1 MDPSVAH
8 RPWEA
13 VSGPQST
20 TGSTQTLPSI
30 STLTA
35 NMPGTGAP
43 AEKSPGNGSLNT
55 IERDSGNWSMPQSTS
70 RRPSP
75 SMEWERRGTDHV
87 GSSTYSTA
95 TNGTGNNYPSLS
107 FISASQPSPNRGHPA
122 VDRSPYPHDQS
133 TTPSSAG
140 TQQPSPNFS
149 QPFSTLPSINQN
161 YEVPSQRTSAV
172 ETTESRRSSVDSRM
186 NQGISSLAIN
196 PASPYH
202 STNAS
207 QSSIVSS
214 LQRERGIPT
223 DLNSYRGP
231 RYSGGNQPLS
241 PLGPRATDQQR
252 SFAAG
257 RTAPAISSNPR
268 SEIYNAEAPTA
279 GMAYAFPDPDMA
291 RSSSV
296 SSKGESNP
304 PFSRKGSMA
313 ESMNSM
319 YSERM
324 PRGQHGQMTLSTISC
339 ARKTDHLPD
348 LPQNVHHHHSL
359 QHKAVRELIGEEDGP
374 PGSTPYSRTPEL
386 RVTHKLA
393 ERKRRS
399 EMKDCFEALRLRLP
413 PGQTNKSSK
422 WETLTRAIDYIGML
436 EKTVT
441 QSQRDRAVM
450 QSEMDEMRAQLNQQA
465 NASRPQS
472 IFEHH
477 QMNTSQVNGQ
487 GSVFGGF
494 GNGVTQEQPRTLP
507 PLLNGS
513 SAAMQGIEY
522 ERR

>member
-13 VSGPQST
+13 VSGPQTPS
-20 TGSTQTLPSI
+20 SSQTLPSI

-35 NMPGTGAP
+35 NMPGTGT
-43 AEKSPGNGSLNT
+43 AEKSPGNSSLNT

-70 RRPSP
+70 RRHSP
-75 SMEWERRGTDHV
+75 ADWERRGADHV
-87 GSSTYSTA
+87 GSSTYSTT
-95 TNGTGNNYPSLS
+95 TNGTGNNYSSLH
-107 FISASQPSPNRGHPA
+107 FITASQPSPNRGHPA
-122 VDRSPYPHDQS
+122 VDRSHFSHDQPN
-133 TTPSSAG
+133 TPSSAG
-140 TQQPSPNFS
+140 TQQPSPNFNT
-149 QPFSTLPSINQN
+149 QPNSALPSINQN
-161 YEVPSQRTSAV
+161 YEAPSQRASMA
-172 ETTESRRSSVDSRM
+172 ETESRRSSVDSRV

-223 DLNSYRGP
+223 DMNSYRGP
-231 RYSGGNQPLS
+231 RYSGGSQPLS
-241 PLGPRATDQQR
+241 PLGPRPTDSQR
-252 SFAAG
+252 ASFAAG

-324 PRGQHGQMTLSTISC
+324 PRGQH
-339 ARKTDHLPD
+339 D
-348 LPQNVHHHHSL
+348 LPQNVHHHSL
-359 QHKAVRELIGEEDGP
+359 QHKAVRDLIGEEEGP

-413 PGQTNKSSK
+413 AGQTNKSSK
-422 WETLTRAIDYIGML
+422 WETLTRAIDYITML
-436 EKTVT
+436 EKTVA
-441 QSQRDRAVM
+441 QSRRDHTIM
-450 QSEMDEMRAQLNQQA
+450 QSELEEMRAQLQQ
-465 NASRPQS
+465 NGASRPPS

-477 QMNTSQVNGQ
+477 QMNPNQVNGQ
-487 GSVFGGF
+487 PQGSVFASF
-494 GNGVTQEQPRTLP
+494 GNGQVAQEQPRTLP
-507 PLLNGS
+507 PLMNGS
-513 SAAMQGIEY
+513 VAPMQGIQY
-522 ERR
+522 TDERR

>member
-1 MDPSVAH
+1 
-8 RPWEA
+8 
-13 VSGPQST
+13 
-20 TGSTQTLPSI
+20 
-30 STLTA
+30 
-35 NMPGTGAP
+35 
-43 AEKSPGNGSLNT
+43 
-55 IERDSGNWSMPQSTS
+55 MPQSTS

-75 SMEWERRGTDHV
+75 GMDWERRGADHV
-87 GSSTYSTA
+87 GSSTYSTT
-95 TNGTGNNYPSLS
+95 TNGTGNYPSLS

-122 VDRSPYPHDQS
+122 VDRSPYSHDQS
-133 TTPSSAG
+133 NTPSSAG
-140 TQQPSPNFS
+140 TQQPSPNFNTQS
-149 QPFSTLPSINQN
+149 NSALPSINQN
-161 YEVPSQRTSAV
+161 YEAPSQRASMAETTTT
-172 ETTESRRSSVDSRM
+172 TTESRRSSVDSRV

-223 DLNSYRGP
+223 DMNSYRGP
-231 RYSGGNQPLS
+231 RYSGGSQPLS
-241 PLGPRATDQQR
+241 PLGPHASDPQR
-252 SFAAG
+252 GSFAAG

-296 SSKGESNP
+296 SSKGGSTHT
-304 PFSRKGSMA
+304 FSRKGSMA

-324 PRGQHGQMTLSTISC
+324 PRGQHGKIHSL
-339 ARKTDHLPD
+339 ARCPRIDTNELLFLLD

-359 QHKAVRELIGEEDGP
+359 QHKAVRDLIGEEDGP

-413 PGQTNKSSK
+413 AGQTNKSSK
-422 WETLTRAIDYIGML
+422 WETLTRAIDYITLL
-436 EKTVT
+436 EKTVA
-441 QSQRDRAVM
+441 QSRRDHNIM
-450 QSEMDEMRAQLNQQA
+450 QSELDEMRAQLNQQ
-465 NASRPQS
+465 NGASRPPS

-477 QMNTSQVNGQ
+477 QMNPNQVNGQ
-487 GSVFGGF
+487 PQGPVFGAF
-494 GNGVTQEQPRTLP
+494 GNGQVAQEQPRTLP
-507 PLLNGS
+507 PLMNGS
-513 SAAMQGIEY
+513 VAPMQGIQY
-522 ERR
+522 TDERR

>member
-13 VSGPQST
+13 VAGPQST
-20 TGSTQTLPSI
+20 AGSTQTLPSI

-35 NMPGTGAP
+35 NMPGTGAS

-70 RRPSP
+70 RRPSL
-75 SMEWERRGTDHV
+75 SMEWERRGADHV

-149 QPFSTLPSINQN
+149 QPNSTLPSINQN
-161 YEVPSQRTSAV
+161 YEAPSQRTSVA
-172 ETTESRRSSVDSRM
+172 ETTESRRSSVDSRV

-202 STNAS
+202 STNPS

-214 LQRERGIPT
+214 LQRERGIPA
-223 DLNSYRGP
+223 DMHPYMGP
-231 RYSGGNQPLS
+231 RYPGGSQPLS
-241 PLGPRATDQQR
+241 PLGPRAADQQR

-279 GMAYAFPDPDMA
+279 GMAYAFPDPAMA

-313 ESMNSM
+313 ESMNSA

-324 PRGQHGQMTLSTISC
+324 PRGQHGMI
-339 ARKTDHLPD
+339 
-348 LPQNVHHHHSL
+348 
-359 QHKAVRELIGEEDGP
+359 P
-374 PGSTPYSRTPEL
+374 PT
-386 RVTHKLA
+386 
-393 ERKRRS
+393 
-399 EMKDCFEALRLRLP
+399 
-413 PGQTNKSSK
+413 
-422 WETLTRAIDYIGML
+422 
-436 EKTVT
+436 
-441 QSQRDRAVM
+441 
-450 QSEMDEMRAQLNQQA
+450 
-465 NASRPQS
+465 
-472 IFEHH
+472 
-477 QMNTSQVNGQ
+477 
-487 GSVFGGF
+487 
-494 GNGVTQEQPRTLP
+494 
-507 PLLNGS
+507 
-513 SAAMQGIEY
+513 
-522 ERR
+522 

>member
-8 RPWEA
+8 RPWET
-13 VSGPQST
+13 VSSPQT
-20 TGSTQTLPSI
+20 QAGSTQTLPSI

-35 NMPGTGAP
+35 NMPGNGAP
-43 AEKSPGNGSLNT
+43 SEKSPGNASLNT
-55 IERDSGNWSMPQSTS
+55 IERDSGTWSMPQSTS

-75 SMEWERRGTDHV
+75 SMEWERRGADHV
-87 GSSTYSTA
+87 GSSTYSTT

-140 TQQPSPNFS
+140 TQQPSPNFNS
-149 QPFSTLPSINQN
+149 QPSSTLPSINQN
-161 YEVPSQRTSAV
+161 YEAPSQRTSVA
-172 ETTESRRSSVDSRM
+172 ETTESRRSSMDSRV

-223 DLNSYRGP
+223 DMNSYRGP
-231 RYSGGNQPLS
+231 RYSGGGQPLS

-324 PRGQHGQMTLSTISC
+324 PRGQH
-339 ARKTDHLPD
+339 D
-348 LPQNVHHHHSL
+348 LPQNVHHHSL
-359 QHKAVRELIGEEDGP
+359 QHKAVRELIGEEEGP

-413 PGQTNKSSK
+413 PGQSNKSSK
-422 WETLTRAIDYIGML
+422 WETLTRAIDYISML

-450 QSEMDEMRAQLNQQA
+450 QSEMDELRAQLNQQA
-465 NASRPQS
+465 NASRPPS
-472 IFEHH
+472 IFDHH
-477 QMNTSQVNGQ
+477 PMNSNQVNGQ
-487 GSVFGGF
+487 PQGPVFGGF
-494 GNGVTQEQPRTLP
+494 GNGSVGPEQPRTLP
-507 PLLNGS
+507 PLMNGS
-513 SAAMQGIEY
+513 VAPMQGIEY

>member
-8 RPWEA
+8 RPWET
-13 VSGPQST
+13 VSGPQTPS
-20 TGSTQTLPSI
+20 SSQTLPSI

-35 NMPGTGAP
+35 NMPGTGTT
-43 AEKSPGNGSLNT
+43 AEKSPGNASLNT

-75 SMEWERRGTDHV
+75 KDWERRGADHV
-87 GSSTYSTA
+87 GSSTYSTT
-95 TNGTGNNYPSLS
+95 TNGAGNNYPSLH
-107 FISASQPSPNRGHPA
+107 FIAASQPSPNRGHPA
-122 VDRSPYPHDQS
+122 IDRSHFSYDQS
-133 TTPSSAG
+133 NTPSSAG
-140 TQQPSPNFS
+140 TQQPSPNFNTQTNS
-149 QPFSTLPSINQN
+149 ALPSINQN
-161 YEVPSQRTSAV
+161 YEAPSQRTSMA
-172 ETTESRRSSVDSRM
+172 ETESRRSSVDSRV

-223 DLNSYRGP
+223 DMNSYRGP
-231 RYSGGNQPLS
+231 RYSGGSQPLS
-241 PLGPRATDQQR
+241 PLGPRPTDNQR
-252 SFAAG
+252 ASFAAG

-324 PRGQHGQMTLSTISC
+324 PRGQH
-339 ARKTDHLPD
+339 D
-348 LPQNVHHHHSL
+348 LPQNVHHHSL
-359 QHKAVRELIGEEDGP
+359 QHKAVRDLIGEEEGP

-413 PGQTNKSSK
+413 AGQTNKSSK
-422 WETLTRAIDYIGML
+422 WETLTRAIDYITML
-436 EKTVT
+436 EKTVA
-441 QSQRDRAVM
+441 QSRRDHSLM
-450 QSEMDEMRAQLNQQA
+450 QSELEEMRAQLSQQ
-465 NASRPQS
+465 NSASRTPS
-472 IFEHH
+472 IYEHH
-477 QMNTSQVNGQ
+477 QMNPNQVNGQ
-487 GSVFGGF
+487 PSGPVFANF
-494 GNGVTQEQPRTLP
+494 GNGQVAPEQPRTLP
-507 PLLNGS
+507 PLMNGS
-513 SAAMQGIEY
+513 VAPMQGIQY
-522 ERR
+522 TDERR